1 MKDLKIS
8 IIQSDLFW
16 ENIEA
21 NLAHFEEKMWAIQ
34 DDVDLIILP
43 EMFSTGFTM
52 NVERL
57 SEPPNFKTFRWML
70 QMAGQKKAVIMGSYI
85 VKESNNYFNRLYAV
99 YPDETFRYYDKKHL
113 FAFGK
118 EQDFFEPGEE
128 KTIVTIKGWRVCPL
142 ICYDLRFPVWSRLK
156 SNFPDFYEYD
166 VLVYVAS
173 WPKMRVNAWDILLS
187 ARAIENQSY
196 CIGVNRIGIDGNNLE
211 YPGHSGVYDYS
222 GVQQKYLGAKAT
234 TLITV
239 LSKENLD
246 LFRSNFPFQ
255 KEADSFIFL

>member
-1 MKDLKIS
+1 MTDLKIS

-21 NLAHFEEKMWAIQ
+21 NLAHFEERIWAIQ
-34 DDVDLIILP
+34 GSIDLIILP

-70 QMAGQKKAVIMGSYI
+70 QMAEQKKAVIIGSFI
-85 VKESNNYFNRLYAV
+85 VKENNNNFNRLYAV
-99 YPDETFRYYDKKHL
+99 YPDGTFRFYDKKHL
-113 FAFGK
+113 FAQGE
-118 EQDFFEPGEE
+118 EQDFFKAGEE
-128 KTIVTIKGWRVCPL
+128 KTIITVKGWRVCPL

-156 SNFPDFYEYD
+156 ANGVDYYEYD
-166 VLVYVAS
+166 ILVYIAN
-173 WPKMRVNAWDILLS
+173 WPKMRVNAWDTLLS

-196 CIGVNRIGIDGNNLE
+196 CIGVNRVGIDGNNLE
-211 YPGHSGVYDYS
+211 YPGHSSLYDYS
-222 GVQQKYLGAKAT
+222 GFQQGFLGEEAT
-234 TLITV
+234 TLTIL

-246 LFRSNFPFQ
+246 FFRNNFPFQ
-255 KEADSFIFL
+255 KDADFFKLL